1 MVDDHL
7 QCSEELSNKDE
18 FISRIATEKTKPT
31 IVPDGEQEECVDNC
45 NVKPTFKSCCF
56 FNRIRYFETE
66 AGTEIHLQN
75 LIEMVNFIVKS
86 SQIMSKQSKIISC
99 LCINK

>member
-45 NVKPTFKSCCF
+45 NVKPTSKAAASSIELGILKQRLVRKFIFK
-56 FNRIRYFETE
+56 I
-66 AGTEIHLQN
+66 
-75 LIEMVNFIVKS
+75 
-86 SQIMSKQSKIISC
+86 
-99 LCINK
+99 